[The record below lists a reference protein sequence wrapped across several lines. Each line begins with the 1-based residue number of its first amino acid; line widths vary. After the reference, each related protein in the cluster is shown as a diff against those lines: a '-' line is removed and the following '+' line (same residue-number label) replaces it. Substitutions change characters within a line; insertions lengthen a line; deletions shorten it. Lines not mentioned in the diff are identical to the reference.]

1 MNEAEEKMLSYFEE
15 KKQKISA
22 YLKEFLAEK
31 GTRFSSINTLG
42 KDVCDRI
49 YDSAI
54 QGKMIRGGLVPL
66 GFAVSRNDHHSE
78 TGPADAIQAGA
89 AVELFQSAV
98 LMHDDIVDRDQV
110 RRGFGSVHYQYS
122 QMADRA
128 GITDADHLGESLGL
142 YAGDVAYFLAFE
154 VLSRLENSLSVYQ
167 RIHRLVSREL
177 AYVSIAQM
185 QDVFWGASNRSVTDE
200 EVLRMY
206 RYKTGRYT
214 FSLPLMIG
222 GMLAG
227 QSEQTLGILEE
238 LGEHMGTI
246 FQLKDDELGLFAD
259 QSEIGKPVGSD
270 IREGKKT
277 LYYGLLQKRAAS
289 EDLAQIAY
297 LVGNPNLDEQ
307 DVQYVRDLVV
317 RLGIYEEV
325 RNVTRTLA
333 DKARALIAWLPGS
346 KSAEIEVL
354 LKLLD
359 YSLVRT
365 R

>member
-1 MNEAEEKMLSYFEE
+1 MLSYFED

-22 YLKEFLAEK
+22 HLKEFLAEK
-31 GTRFSSINTLG
+31 GSRFSTINALG

-49 YDSAI
+49 YDFAI

-66 GFAVSRNDHHSE
+66 GSALSRS
-78 TGPADAIQAGA
+78 GPFPQAGVGQTIQAGA
-89 AVELFQSAV
+89 AVELFQSAL
-98 LMHDDIVDRDQV
+98 LMHDDIMDRDQV
-110 RRGFGSVHYQYS
+110 RRGFGSIHYQYS

-128 GITDADHLGESLGL
+128 GITDAYHLGESLGL
-142 YAGDVAYFLAFE
+142 CAGDISYFLAFE
-154 VLSRLENSLSVYQ
+154 VLSRLEVSPSIYR

-185 QDVFWGASNRSVTDE
+185 QDIFWGASNRSVTDK

-206 RYKTGRYT
+206 LYKTGRYT

-222 GMLAG
+222 GLLAE
-227 QSEQTLGILEE
+227 QSEQTLSLLEE
-238 LGEHMGTI
+238 MGEHMGII
-246 FQLKDDELGLFAD
+246 FQLKDDELGLFED
-259 QSEIGKPVGSD
+259 QSDIGKPIGSD

-297 LVGNPNLDEQ
+297 LIGNPNLDER

-325 RNVTRTLA
+325 RSLTQTLA
-333 DKARALIAWLPGS
+333 DKARALIPWLPGF
-346 KSAEIEVL
+346 KSAESAVL

>member
-1 MNEAEEKMLSYFEE
+1 MFAYFED
-15 KKQKISA
+15 KKRKISA

-31 GTRFSSINTLG
+31 GTRFSAINTLG

-49 YDSAI
+49 YDFAI

-66 GFAVSRNDHHSE
+66 GFALSRS
-78 TGPADAIQAGA
+78 GPSSRGGAAQTIHTGA
-89 AVELFQSAV
+89 AVELLQAAV
-98 LMHDDIVDRDQV
+98 LMHDDIMDRDQV
-110 RRGFGSVHYQYS
+110 RRGFESMHHQYS

-128 GITDADHLGESLGL
+128 GLTDRDRVGESLGL
-142 YAGDVAYFLAFE
+142 CAGSIAYFLAFE
-154 VLSRLENSLSVYQ
+154 ALSRLEVPPSVYR
-167 RIHRLVSREL
+167 RIHGLVSREL

-185 QDVFWGASNRSVTDE
+185 QDIFWGASHKSVADE

-206 RYKTGRYT
+206 LYKTGRYT

-222 GMLAG
+222 GLLAE
-227 QSEQTLGILEE
+227 QSEQTLGLLEE
-238 LGEHMGTI
+238 MGQNMGII
-246 FQLKDDELGLFAD
+246 FQLKEDELGLFAD
-259 QSEIGKPVGSD
+259 QSEIGKPIGSD

-277 LYYGLLQKRAAS
+277 LYYGLLQKRASS

-297 LVGNPNLDEQ
+297 LMGHPNLDEQ

-317 RLGIYEEV
+317 SLGIYAEV
-325 RNVTRTLA
+325 RGLTQTLA
-333 DKARALIAWLPGS
+333 DKARALIPWLPGFD
-346 KSAEIEVL
+346 SAEGGVL
-354 LKLLD
+354 FKLLD